1 MLLGEQLSR
10 LDATVIFPSTH
21 LIIRGLLKQNILAR
35 ALVGCLDYYIYMY
48 YSKLCRK
55 CSVEAPF
62 DLITFS
68 FLKKKPNG

>member
-35 ALVGCLDYYIYMY
+35 ALVGCLDYYIYV
-48 YSKLCRK
+48 LQ
-55 CSVEAPF
+55 
-62 DLITFS
+62 
-68 FLKKKPNG
+68 